1 MLYPDHPPTPTL
13 YATALDL
20 YAALRDLLPYAENE
34 VAALWEVATDPTGE
48 QQAEDALEILDR
60 AHDAIRRAANITAQ

>member
-1 MLYPDHPPTPTL
+1 
-13 YATALDL
+13 L

-34 VAALWEVATDPTGE
+34 VAALWEVATDPIGE

-60 AHDAIRRAANITAQ
+60 AHDAIRRAANIAA